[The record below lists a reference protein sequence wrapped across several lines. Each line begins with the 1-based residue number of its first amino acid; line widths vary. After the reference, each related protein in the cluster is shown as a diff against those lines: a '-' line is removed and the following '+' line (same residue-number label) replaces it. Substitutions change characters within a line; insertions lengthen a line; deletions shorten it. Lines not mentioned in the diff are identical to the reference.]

1 MGGEPNPYLKR
12 TPWGYAID
20 PIGLRYCLNELYDR
34 YQKPLFVIENGYGM
48 VDELTDDKKVHDTYR
63 IDYLAKHFEQMLL
76 AINNDGIPVIGY
88 TMWGPIDLVSLST
101 GEMKK
106 RYGLIYVDKNDD
118 DTGDLKRI
126 KKDSYWW
133 FRKVIDSNGT
143 DLS

>member
-1 MGGEPNPYLKR
+1 MN
-12 TPWGYAID
+12 
-20 PIGLRYCLNELYDR
+20 
-34 YQKPLFVIENGYGM
+34 V
-48 VDELTDDKKVHDTYR
+48 
-63 IDYLAKHFEQMLL
+63 
-76 AINNDGIPVIGY
+76 
-88 TMWGPIDLVSLST
+88 LVAC
-101 GEMKK
+101 EE